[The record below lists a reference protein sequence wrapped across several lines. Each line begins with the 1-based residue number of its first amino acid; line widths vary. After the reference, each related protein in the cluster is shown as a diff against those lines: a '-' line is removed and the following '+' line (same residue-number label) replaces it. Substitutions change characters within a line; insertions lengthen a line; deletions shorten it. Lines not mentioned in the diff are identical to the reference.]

1 MAKSEEDELGES
13 MGNARAKDLG
23 GKTMRVSR
31 AKARE
36 VVVAE
41 TKTDPMAKPSEDE
54 VAEAREERSTEIE
67 ADGGGEAKV
76 DHVVD
81 NGDTFQ
87 KIGIEQFESSTTAAP
102 SFLDVFQAI
111 AAEASDYSRRS
122 LEHGSSF
129 VEKLFGATSFENAV
143 LIQSEYAR
151 TSYAGLITY
160 LRKMGELY
168 TNLAKEGFKPI
179 EAAITKFQAN
189 E

>member
-41 TKTDPMAKPSEDE
+41 TKADPMAKPSEDE
-54 VAEAREERSTEIE
+54 VAEAGEERWTEIE

-111 AAEASDYSRRS
+111 AAESGRLHGHGHPYYRHSDCAGADLLRR
-122 LEHGSSF
+122 
-129 VEKLFGATSFENAV
+129 
-143 LIQSEYAR
+143 
-151 TSYAGLITY
+151 
-160 LRKMGELY
+160 
-168 TNLAKEGFKPI
+168 
-179 EAAITKFQAN
+179 QAPRH
-189 E
+189 